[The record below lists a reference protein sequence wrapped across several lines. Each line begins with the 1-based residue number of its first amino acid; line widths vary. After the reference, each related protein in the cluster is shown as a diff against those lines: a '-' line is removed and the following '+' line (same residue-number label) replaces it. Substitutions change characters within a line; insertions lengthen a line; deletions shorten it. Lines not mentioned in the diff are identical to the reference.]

1 MLKFWSDFGFTVM
14 LSYFFYLIIEAPLGG
29 FDSLLKPKKKSTEQT
44 RIAYSKTSPAET
56 QPEKNPDQILVAIRK
71 SD

>member
-29 FDSLLKPKKKSTEQT
+29 FDSLLKPKKKSAVQNH
-44 RIAYSKTSPAET
+44 IALSNTAPAET
-56 QPEKNPDQILVAIRK
+56 QPEKNLDQILVAIRK